1 MALVSGAAAY
11 ACAALLAALHVTL
24 TQRRMEYVFTLP
36 PAFFLLHATH
46 GIGTAYAGMCV
57 LLERILP
64 HGIFRKETPTQRV

>member
-1 MALVSGAAAY
+1 MSSGSESSSSPGASGHSSTKMFRFALN
-11 ACAALLAALHVTL
+11 
-24 TQRRMEYVFTLP
+24 VFTLP

-64 HGIFRKETPTQRV
+64 HGIFRKETPTQRA

>member
-1 MALVSGAAAY
+1 
-11 ACAALLAALHVTL
+11 
-24 TQRRMEYVFTLP
+24 MEYVFTLP